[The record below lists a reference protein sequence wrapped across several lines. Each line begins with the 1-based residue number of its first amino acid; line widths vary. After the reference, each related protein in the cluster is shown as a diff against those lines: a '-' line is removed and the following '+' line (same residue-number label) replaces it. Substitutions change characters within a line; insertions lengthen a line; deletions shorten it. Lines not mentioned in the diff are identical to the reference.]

1 MNDGPS
7 PIPHKSHFKMGEIC
21 SMTGIKPYVLRYWES
36 EFPEIRPV
44 ISSSGQK
51 LYEHRD
57 IEVIS
62 FIKDLLQKKNMTV
75 EQAKGEVKLNAV
87 HFDGKKF
94 LKNISALAQDGEEEG
109 KVLLPVIKKKLG
121 DILTITRSVK
131 ERHSWQ

>member
-1 MNDGPS
+1 MNAN
-7 PIPHKSHFKMGEIC
+7 PIPNKSHFKMGEVC
-21 SMTGIKPYVLRYWES
+21 SMAGIKPYVLRYWES

-62 FIKDLLQKKNMTV
+62 FIKNLFEKGMTV

-87 HFDGKKF
+87 HFDGKKA
-94 LKNISALAQDGEEEG
+94 LESASLADQDGGAEG
-109 KVLLPVIKKKLG
+109 RVLLPVIKKKLG

-131 ERHSWQ
+131 ERHRWQ